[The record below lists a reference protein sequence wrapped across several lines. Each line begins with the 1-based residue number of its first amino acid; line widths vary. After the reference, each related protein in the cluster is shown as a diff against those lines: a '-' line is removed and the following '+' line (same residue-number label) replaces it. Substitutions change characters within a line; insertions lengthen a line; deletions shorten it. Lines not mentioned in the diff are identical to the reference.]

1 MTPRQSRQLVPRQPD
16 AVQLGNGND
25 SVATGGGGAAPDG
38 MFDGMFD
45 DSDADTSGSESA
57 EDQEKSD
64 DPTYS
69 AAEDLGDSD
78 DSNGGPEQ
86 FPVAGANASDSAM
99 DVAEGNAVANE
110 AAATNLLQ

>member
-1 MTPRQSRQLVPRQPD
+1 MLRS
-16 AVQLGNGND
+16 
-25 SVATGGGGAAPDG
+25 GGCLSSSAHGEVGG
-38 MFDGMFD
+38 
-45 DSDADTSGSESA
+45 DADTSGSESA

-69 AAEDLGDSD
+69 AAEDLGDCDSD

-86 FPVAGANASDSAM
+86 FPVAGANSSDGAM